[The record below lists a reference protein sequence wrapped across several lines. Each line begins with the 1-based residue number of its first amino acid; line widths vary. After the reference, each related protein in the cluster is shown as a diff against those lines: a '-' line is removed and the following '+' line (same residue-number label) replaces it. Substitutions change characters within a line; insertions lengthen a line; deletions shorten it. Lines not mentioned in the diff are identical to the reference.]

1 MMFRVTHFDPQLHRT
16 KAHVTACN
24 VSDCIKQ
31 VEAALGDH
39 AGLSV
44 IRMVVRPVLH
54 VVPTAAHAERRH
66 RDAVQGVR
74 HA

>member
-1 MMFRVTHFDPQLHRT
+1 MIFRVTHFDPQLHRT

-24 VSDCIKQ
+24 VSDCIEQ

-44 IRMVVRPVLH
+44 IRMVARPVLH
-54 VVPTAAHAERRH
+54 VVPTAEHFEARRH
-66 RDAVQGVR
+66 DAVQGVR

>member
-24 VSDCIKQ
+24 VNDCISQ
-31 VEAALGDH
+31 VEAAMGDH
-39 AGLSV
+39 AALSV

-54 VVPTAAHAERRH
+54 VMPTAAHLEARRH
-66 RDAVQGVR
+66 DVVPGVR

>member
-1 MMFRVTHFDPQLHRT
+1 MMFKVTHFDPQLHRT

-31 VEAALGDH
+31 VEAALGEH

-44 IRMVVRPVLH
+44 IRLRVRPVLH
-54 VVPTAAHAERRH
+54 VVPTAVHAEPRRH
-66 RDAVQGVR
+66 DAVQGVR

>member
-44 IRMVVRPVLH
+44 IRMVAQPVLH
-54 VVPTAAHAERRH
+54 VVPTAAHHEVRR
-66 RDAVQGVR
+66 RPAVGVR

>member
-1 MMFRVTHFDPQLHRT
+1 MMFRVTHFDPQMHRT
-16 KAHVTACN
+16 KAHVMACN

-39 AGLSV
+39 AGLFV
-44 IRMVVRPVLH
+44 VRMGVRPVLH
-54 VVPTAAHAERRH
+54 LVPTAAHFEARQVV
-66 RDAVQGVR
+66 APGAR